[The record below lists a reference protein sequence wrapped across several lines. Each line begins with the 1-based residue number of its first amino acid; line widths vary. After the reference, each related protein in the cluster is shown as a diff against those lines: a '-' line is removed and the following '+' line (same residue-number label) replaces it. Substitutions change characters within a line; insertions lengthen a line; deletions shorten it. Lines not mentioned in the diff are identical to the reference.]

1 MYIYIH
7 IICIL
12 CIRSTYMKSLS
23 NMFSTTL
30 LLFLGRED
38 LFAPPRRVAAK
49 VALVRFLF
57 LFKATQ
63 NQVMFDDH

>member
-1 MYIYIH
+1 
-7 IICIL
+7 
-12 CIRSTYMKSLS
+12 MKSLS

-30 LLFLGRED
+30 LPFLGRED

-49 VALVRFLF
+49 VAVVRFF

-63 NQVMFDDH
+63 KQVMFDDV

>member
-1 MYIYIH
+1 
-7 IICIL
+7 
-12 CIRSTYMKSLS
+12 MKSLS